1 MVADTLRSFQTID
14 RRVDLSKLPPPEIIE
29 EISFEEILTE
39 YLSLVPPEYK
49 IGPADP
55 FYKLIEIFA
64 YRETI
69 LRQRLNDAIRETN
82 LATAR
87 GSNLLNLVSLLGI
100 SPSEG
105 KTDDEIRLDAQQ
117 AFDQYSTAGSLASY
131 QFYARKALE
140 PKDPVLDIKPFS
152 ERPGVVEVAL
162 LFNDDVK
169 DNVKEAIKE
178 KVFRGLSSDEVRPL
192 TDKVEIKEA
201 RPKPYRASIVLYV
214 LPGADRALV
223 VKEAKASAEL
233 YLKSREKIGRDVR
246 ISALTGAI
254 YRTEDGKYN
263 SNIERV
269 IVRFTAGGEDM
280 PGDLIVTDL
289 EAPQLSEL
297 SIIER
302 TSED

>member
-1 MVADTLRSFQTID
+1 MADTLRSFQTID

-29 EISFEEILTE
+29 ELSFEAILEE
-39 YLSLVPPEYK
+39 YISLVPKEYA
-49 IGPADP
+49 IGQADP
-55 FYKLIEIFA
+55 FYKIIEIFA
-64 YRETI
+64 YRELL

-87 GSNLLNLVSLLGI
+87 GNNLINLVSLLGI
-100 SPSEG
+100 KPDEG

-117 AFDQYSTAGSLASY
+117 AFDQYSTAGSAASY
-131 QFYARKALE
+131 AFYARKALDAG
-140 PKDPVLDIKPFS
+140 DPILDIKPFS
-152 ERPGVVEVAL
+152 EKPGIVDVAV
-162 LFNDDVK
+162 LFKTDVK
-169 DNVKEAIKE
+169 SEDKDRIKE
-178 KVFRGLSSDEVRPL
+178 KIAQRLSADEVRPL

-201 RPKPYRASIVLYV
+201 TLKPYRASVVLYV

-246 ISALTGAI
+246 ITALTGALF
-254 YRTEDGKYN
+254 RTEDGKYN

-269 IVRFTAGGEDM
+269 VIKFIGSDGEVA
-280 PGDLIVTDL
+280 GDLVVSDL
-289 EAPQLSEL
+289 EAPSLIEL
-297 SIIER
+297 RIIER